1 MKSVIIIAIVVVCLV
16 IVLLAVFGQEFS
28 DSKVLQNAIDECTKD
43 IDNMGSSGRNLESC
57 LDDAYNQYGSA
68 EEKQSWFDNEHWAFV
83 IREKL

>member
-1 MKSVIIIAIVVVCLV
+1 MEKKILSISIIVMAIVISVV
-16 IVLLAVFGQEFS
+16 VLWAVFGQEFS

-68 EEKQSWFDNEHWAFV
+68 EEKQSWFDNEH
-83 IREKL
+83 